1 MYLIYSNLPKNFVL
15 QEIMVVTLYL
25 HINSW
30 NSLRDS
36 FVWQLFNTDTFSK
49 IREYKREIYCL
60 LNVTFISLGIRHIRF
75 LLDTVIVFCDT
86 KKKCCVENVY
96 NLILLLPCHKYL
108 SIVNIIRGTI
118 SFYTE
123 KIILAQPL
131 MAWNIKENST
141 NIQFHGYDS
150 DWINLNWPIFLFY
163 THE

>member
-30 NSLRDS
+30 NSLRDI

-60 LNVTFISLGIRHIRF
+60 LNVTFISLRIRHIRF

-108 SIVNIIRGTI
+108 SIVNIICGTYSEYRTHWKANPGVTI

-131 MAWNIKENST
+131 MAWDI
-141 NIQFHGYDS
+141 
-150 DWINLNWPIFLFY
+150 
-163 THE
+163 

>member
-30 NSLRDS
+30 NSRRDI
-36 FVWQLFNTDTFSK
+36 FVGQLFNTDIFSK

-60 LNVTFISLGIRHIRF
+60 LNVTFISLRIRHIRF

-108 SIVNIIRGTI
+108 SIVNIICGT
-118 SFYTE
+118 YVG
-123 KIILAQPL
+123 
-131 MAWNIKENST
+131 NIAKQLLVLLLVF
-141 NIQFHGYDS
+141 IQKR
-150 DWINLNWPIFLFY
+150 LL
-163 THE
+163 